1 MSDSADSRGWR
12 SRWPLVIGFAC
23 LLLLLVALVLRRGS
37 NEAKSRTV
45 DSTKEAT
52 PAANVA
58 GGPDKSWRPGAR
70 AGRGRSAEE
79 IVSAKVVQFARSRR
93 EFVYAIGRRAKK
105 EVPKEVEEFF
115 DALERGNWGEIE
127 ALFKGFAKR
136 SGQYEGSTH
145 SPELDE
151 FWPAMLDAYGAAEQ
165 AHDWP
170 AQKLLDYGNAVL
182 DSLRPGMVYMGGTD
196 PGRWIPSLMNDTS
209 DGERHIVVTQN
220 ALADKRYLDYLEF
233 QYGDRF
239 ATLTP
244 SDSDRAFADYIAD
257 ARKRFEHDQEFP
269 NEPKQV
275 RPGENVGM
283 VDGKFQVSG
292 QVSVMDIN
300 ERLFRMLME
309 KNPGLPFAMEES
321 FPFKSVLADATPLG
335 PIMEVKTGNT
345 QTTLT
350 PERAAETVDYW
361 RNTTGQLLNDPDA
374 QSSAEVRKTYSKLL
388 SSQAG
393 MFLEQQHPG
402 EAETLF
408 RMAYEVCPYSPEA
421 VYRYCNLLIAQNR
434 VNETLP
440 VVQGALRAE
449 PNNEQFRNLE
459 AELNRLSA
467 AGK

>member
-1 MSDSADSRGWR
+1 MSDSHVAGSRG
-12 SRWPLVIGFAC
+12 SRWPWVIGVAC
-23 LLLLLVALVLRRGS
+23 MVLLLVALLLRR
-37 NEAKSRTV
+37 EAHEAGWRRV
-45 DSTKEAT
+45 DSTNDGTSSAT
-52 PAANVA
+52 A
-58 GGPDKSWRPGAR
+58 GDSPGEMR
-70 AGRGRSAEE
+70 RSGMRGKPGRSAEE

-93 EFVYAIGRRAKK
+93 EFVRTIARRAKK
-105 EVPKEVEEFF
+105 EVPNEVEEFF
-115 DALERGNWGEIE
+115 AALERGNWEEIE

-145 SPELDE
+145 SPELDD

-220 ALADKRYLDYLEF
+220 ALADKRYVDYLQF

-239 ATLTP
+239 ATLNHE
-244 SDSDRAFADYIAD
+244 DSDRAFADYIAD
-257 ARKRFEHDQEFP
+257 AQKRWEHDRQFP
-269 NEPKQV
+269 DEPKQV
-275 RPGENVGM
+275 RAGENVGM

-309 KNPGLPFAMEES
+309 KNPELSFAMEES
-321 FPFKSVLADATPLG
+321 FPFKSVLADGSPLG
-335 PIMEVKTGNT
+335 PIMEVKTANT
-345 QTTLT
+345 QGTLT

-361 RNTTGQLLNDPDA
+361 RNATGQLLNDPDA
-374 QSSAEVRKTYSKLL
+374 QSSEAVRKTYSKLL

-393 MFLEQQHPG
+393 LFLEQSHPT
-402 EAETLF
+402 EAESLF
-408 RMAYEVCPYSPEA
+408 RLAYEVCPYSPEA
-421 VYRYCNLLIAQNR
+421 VFRYCNLLIAQNR

-449 PNNEQFRNLE
+449 PNNEQFRNLQ
-459 AELNRLSA
+459 AELNRLA
-467 AGK
+467 AAPK